1 MKRGAVDNEYMN
13 TFKTKLLLKDCKKKQ
28 KYKVVKGDLL
38 IKVRWSLFFYK
49 SIPLAFHIYNLIRD
63 MVNSK
68 GQKHNLIRRI
78 MEGV

>member
-38 IKVRWSLFFYK
+38 IKVRWSLFFISPFRLLFT
-49 SIPLAFHIYNLIRD
+49 SII
-63 MVNSK
+63 
-68 GQKHNLIRRI
+68 
-78 MEGV
+78 